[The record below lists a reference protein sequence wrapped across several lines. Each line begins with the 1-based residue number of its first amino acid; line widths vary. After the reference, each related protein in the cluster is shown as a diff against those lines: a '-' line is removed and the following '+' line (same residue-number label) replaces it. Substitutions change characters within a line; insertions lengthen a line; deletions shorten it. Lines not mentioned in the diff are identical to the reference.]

1 MDENKDRLIES
12 EFFGEETELEI
23 TLRPKSLADFIG
35 QEKLKENLSLGII
48 AARERNEPIDH
59 ILLYGPPGLGKTTL
73 AHIIAA
79 EMGSNLKSTSG
90 PVIDRPSDLAAIL
103 TNLSDGDI
111 LFIDEIHRLN
121 HVVEEIMYPALEDF
135 LLDIIIGKG
144 PSAKTIKIDL
154 PHFTL
159 VGATTRAGLLT
170 SPLRDRFG
178 IIHRV
183 NFYSP
188 AALKQIIIRSAK
200 ILKIQIDDAGASEI
214 SKRSRGTPRVAN
226 RLLKRIRDYAQVKG
240 DGVINA
246 GITKA
251 SLEMLEI
258 DNYGLDAMDKKI
270 LRTIIEKFSGGPV
283 GVETIAVSVSEDK
296 GTIED
301 VYEPYLIQSG
311 FIHRTPR
318 GRVATKLAYQH
329 LNIIPNK
336 SKNQPDLL

>member
-1 MDENKDRLIES
+1 MDEDKERIIES
-12 EFFGEETELEI
+12 EFFGEDTELEV
-23 TLRPKSLADFIG
+23 TLRPKSLSDFIG

-48 AARERNEPIDH
+48 AARERKEPIDH

-73 AHIIAA
+73 AHIVAA
-79 EMGSNLKSTSG
+79 EMGTNLKSTSG
-90 PVIDRPSDLAAIL
+90 PVIERPSDLAAIL
-103 TNLSDGDI
+103 TNLNEGDI

-121 HVVEEIMYPALEDF
+121 NVVEEIMYPALEDF

-188 AALKQIIIRSAK
+188 ASLKQIITRSAK
-200 ILKIQIDDAGASEI
+200 ILKIPIDDSGASEI
-214 SKRSRGTPRVAN
+214 SKRARGTPRVAN

-240 DGVINA
+240 DGIINVK
-246 GITKA
+246 ITKA
-251 SLEMLEI
+251 ALEMLEI

-311 FIHRTPR
+311 FLHRTPR
-318 GRVATKLAYQH
+318 GRVATKLAYKH
-329 LNIIPNK
+329 LKIIPNK